1 MTLRQGFSVCTLC
14 LIFSSALF
22 GCSEKKVSKLDMDD
36 IRFAGF
42 YSDYLLQSGIPA
54 GDDVIVSALL
64 DPAQLDTLLVR
75 HTLSR
80 ERFTFKTQT
89 YSRNP
94 DLWRLVLLQV
104 RENIRKK
111 TDSAQ

>member
-1 MTLRQGFSVCTLC
+1 MKLRQGFSVFTLC
-14 LIFSSALF
+14 LIFSSALL
-22 GCSEKKVSKLDMDD
+22 GCSEKKLSKLDQDD

-54 GDDVIVSALL
+54 GDDVIVSAVL
-64 DPAQLDTLLVR
+64 DAAQLDTLLLR

-80 ERFTFKTQT
+80 ERFAFKAQS